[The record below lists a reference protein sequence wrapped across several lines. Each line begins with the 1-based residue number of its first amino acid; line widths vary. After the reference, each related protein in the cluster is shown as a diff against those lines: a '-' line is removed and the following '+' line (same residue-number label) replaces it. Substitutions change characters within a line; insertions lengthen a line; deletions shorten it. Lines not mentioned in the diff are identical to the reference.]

1 MIARKQKGASM
12 ANSEAWSERTALLIE
27 EKGIERLSATRVA
40 VFGVGG
46 VGGHVVEALV
56 RAGVGALDLF
66 DPDTVSLTNLNRQ
79 IIALRSTVGQY
90 KTDVAAARARDIN
103 PDVKIETR
111 HMFYLPENADEV
123 DLSVYDYI
131 VDAVDTVAA
140 KMELIRRSKAAGVPI
155 LSCMGT
161 GNKMD
166 PTRFRVSDIEKT
178 SVCPLARTVRG
189 LCRKEGIKKVKVLWS
204 SEPPIKATLPAEHG
218 RHAPGS
224 ISFVPAAAGLV
235 IAAEIVKDLLRQ

>member
-27 EKGIERLSATRVA
+27 KKGIERLSATRVA

-235 IAAEIVKDLLRQ
+235 IAAEVIKDLLRQ

>member
-1 MIARKQKGASM
+1 M
-12 ANSEAWSERTALLIE
+12 AEREVWSERTALLIG
-27 EKGIERLSATRVA
+27 KDGIERLSATRVA

-46 VGGHVVEALV
+46 VGGYAVEALV

-66 DPDTVSLTNLNRQ
+66 DPDTVSVTNLNRQ
-79 IIALRSTVGQY
+79 IIALHSTVGQY
-90 KTDVAAARARDIN
+90 KTDVAAARARDVN

-111 HMFYLPENADEV
+111 HLFYLPENADEV

-155 LSCMGT
+155 ISCMGT
-161 GNKMD
+161 GNKLD
-166 PTRFRVSDIEKT
+166 PTRLRISDLEKT
-178 SVCPLARTVRG
+178 SICPLARTVRG

-204 SEPPIKATLPAEHG
+204 SESPVKVTLPAEHG

>member
-1 MIARKQKGASM
+1 M

-27 EKGIERLSATRVA
+27 KKGIERLSATRVA

-224 ISFVPAAAGLV
+224 ISFVPAAAGLM

>member
-224 ISFVPAAAGLV
+224 ISFVPAAAGLM
-235 IAAEIVKDLLRQ
+235 IAAELIKDLLRQ

>member
-1 MIARKQKGASM
+1 M
-12 ANSEAWSERTALLIE
+12 ANSESWSERTALLIE
-27 EKGIERLSATRVA
+27 KKGIERLFATRVA

-46 VGGHVVEALV
+46 VGGYVVEALV

-66 DPDTVSLTNLNRQ
+66 DPDTVSVTNLNRQ
-79 IIALRSTVGQY
+79 IIALHSTVGQY
-90 KTDVAAARARDIN
+90 KTDAAAARARDIN
-103 PDVKIETR
+103 PDVKIEAR
-111 HMFYLPENADEV
+111 HLFYLPENADGV

-140 KMELIRRSKAAGVPI
+140 KMELIRRAKAAGVPI
-155 LSCMGT
+155 ISSMGT
-161 GNKMD
+161 GNKLD

-178 SVCPLARTVRG
+178 SVCPLARTVRA
-189 LCRKEGIKKVKVLWS
+189 LCRKEGIKKVQVLWS
-204 SEPPIKATLPAEHG
+204 PEQPIKVTLPAEHG

-235 IAAEIVKDLLRQ
+235 IAAEVVKDLLRE

>member
-1 MIARKQKGASM
+1 M
-12 ANSEAWSERTALLIE
+12 ANSEAWSARTALLIE

-46 VGGHVVEALV
+46 VGGYVVEALV

-66 DPDTVSLTNLNRQ
+66 DPDTVSVTNLNRQ
-79 IIALRSTVGQY
+79 IIALHSTVGQY

-103 PDVKIETR
+103 PDVKIEAR
-111 HMFYLPENADEV
+111 HMLYLPENADEV
-123 DLSVYDYI
+123 DLSAYDYV

-161 GNKMD
+161 GNKTD
-166 PTRFRVSDIEKT
+166 PTRFRVSEIEKT
-178 SVCPLARTVRG
+178 SVCPLARTVRA

-204 SEPPIKATLPAEHG
+204 SEPPIRVTVPAEHG

-235 IAAEIVKDLLRQ
+235 IAAEIIKDLLR

>member
-1 MIARKQKGASM
+1 M

-178 SVCPLARTVRG
+178 SVCPLARTVRA

-235 IAAEIVKDLLRQ
+235 IAAEIVKDLLR

>member
-1 MIARKQKGASM
+1 M
-12 ANSEAWSERTALLIE
+12 AEHEAWSARTALLIE
-27 EKGIERLSATRVA
+27 KKGIERLSATRVA

-46 VGGHVVEALV
+46 VGGYAVEALV

-66 DPDTVSLTNLNRQ
+66 DPDTVSVTNLNRQ
-79 IIALRSTVGQY
+79 IIALHSTVGQY

-103 PDVKIETR
+103 PNVKIEAR
-111 HMFYLPENADEV
+111 HMFYLPENAHEV
-123 DLSVYDYI
+123 DLSVYDYV

-155 LSCMGT
+155 ISCMGT
-161 GNKMD
+161 GNKTD

-204 SEPPIKATLPAEHG
+204 SEPPVRVTLPAEHG

-224 ISFVPAAAGLV
+224 ISFVPAAAGLM
-235 IAAEIVKDLLRQ
+235 IAAELIKDLLRQ

>member
-1 MIARKQKGASM
+1 M
-12 ANSEAWSERTALLIE
+12 AEHEAWSARTALLIE
-27 EKGIERLSATRVA
+27 KKGIERLSATRVA

-46 VGGHVVEALV
+46 VGGYAVEALV

-66 DPDTVSLTNLNRQ
+66 DSDTVSVTNLNRQ
-79 IIALRSTVGQY
+79 IIALHSTVGQY

-103 PDVKIETR
+103 PNVKIEAR
-111 HMFYLPENADEV
+111 HMFYLPENAHEV
-123 DLSVYDYI
+123 DLSVYDYV

-155 LSCMGT
+155 ISCMGT
-161 GNKMD
+161 GNKTD

-204 SEPPIKATLPAEHG
+204 SEPPVRVTLPAEHG

-235 IAAEIVKDLLRQ
+235 IAAELIKDLLR

>member
-1 MIARKQKGASM
+1 MTQQ
-12 ANSEAWSERTALLIE
+12 EHWTERTELLIGKE
-27 EKGIERLSATRVA
+27 GIKKLKNARVA

-46 VGGHVVEALV
+46 VGGAVVEALV

-66 DPDTVSLTNLNRQ
+66 DPDTVSVTNLNRQ
-79 IIALRSTVGQY
+79 IIALHSTVGQY

-103 PDVKIETR
+103 PDVKIEA
-111 HMFYLPENADEV
+111 HHLFYLPENADEV

-131 VDAVDTVAA
+131 VDAVDTVSA

-161 GNKMD
+161 GNKLD
-166 PTRFRVSDIEKT
+166 PTRLRVSDLEKT
-178 SVCPLARTVRG
+178 SICPLARTVRG

-204 SEPPIKATLPAEHG
+204 SEPPIRVAVPAEHG